1 MPPGPRPFGRRS
13 PSRLTPRTCGPR
25 LVRMR
30 PWLAV
35 CALALGCGSYVPA
48 EGTGGAPAD
57 DSGGSESTGGE
68 DSTGG
73 TETGGADPGT
83 GGADATGGEES
94 SGGGVS
100 ETGGEPGTG
109 GAETGGQGSGGDE
122 SSGGTIGSGGSPG
135 SGGAASGGSV
145 GSGGQ
150 GTGGSECECTEG
162 PCCDGCDFR
171 PDTYQCADDEVYNA
185 KCLDADAEWCTSHA
199 GRASILQ
206 DFQDVWCSG
215 ESAACDGET
224 VHAKSVGGPC
234 GGTDV
239 CLGEPGEAYCAPCGP
254 G

>member
-1 MPPGPRPFGRRS
+1 
-13 PSRLTPRTCGPR
+13 
-25 LVRMR
+25 MR

-48 EGTGGAPAD
+48 EGTGGAPGDEA
-57 DSGGSESTGGE
+57 SGGTGESGGQE
-68 DSTGG
+68 STGG
-73 TETGGADPGT
+73 TETGGTDPGT

-100 ETGGEPGTG
+100 ETGGEPGSG
-109 GAETGGQGSGGDE
+109 GAD
-122 SSGGTIGSGGSPG
+122 SGGSPG
-135 SGGAASGGSV
+135 TGGESSGGAP
-145 GSGGQ
+145 GSGGN
-150 GTGGSECECTEG
+150 GTGGSSCECTEG
-162 PCCDGCDFR
+162 PCCDGCNFR
-171 PDTYQCADDEVYNA
+171 PDTYQCADDEVYYA

-215 ESAACDGET
+215 ESAACDGEA

-234 GGTDV
+234 DGTDV